1 MLVNTNLRRFNMNG
15 NDIAIN
21 INLEKKM
28 NFLFNYKYILF
39 LSYFFIFACSSVDSE
54 DKLAENNKKNVLKK
68 EVQENSKGIVLIDD
82 NGKLGD
88 LFKSGNNEIGSVNK
102 FLWQASLEVLSFL
115 PISSADPFSGIIVF
129 GKSKAPGSSQSYDAT
144 VYISDPALDARSLSV
159 TVRSSNGTISSAAK
173 REIESAILSRA
184 RQLRLKELDL

>member
-1 MLVNTNLRRFNMNG
+1 MNYLFKFKSLLLFC
-15 NDIAIN
+15 AI
-21 INLEKKM
+21 LQ
-28 NFLFNYKYILF
+28 
-39 LSYFFIFACSSVDSE
+39 ACSTAEKTDI
-54 DKLAENNKKNVLKK
+54 DKADAEKVTSTSTDQVKK
-68 EVQENSKGIVLIDD
+68 KGIVLIDD

-88 LFKSGNNEIGSVNK
+88 IFKSGGDEIGSVNK
-102 FLWQASLEVLSFL
+102 YLWQASIEVMSFL

-129 GKSKAPGSSQSYDAT
+129 GRGKAPGSSQFYDAT

-159 TVRSSNGTISSAAK
+159 TVRSSDGTISSAAK

>member
-1 MLVNTNLRRFNMNG
+1 MNYL
-15 NDIAIN
+15 IKCKPLLLICVV
-21 INLEKKM
+21 LQ
-28 NFLFNYKYILF
+28 
-39 LSYFFIFACSSVDSE
+39 ACSTT
-54 DKLAENNKKNVLKK
+54 DKTGTDNADEEKVTSITADQTKK
-68 EVQENSKGIVLIDD
+68 KGIVLLDD

-88 LFKSGNNEIGSVNK
+88 LFKSGSYEIGSVNK
-102 FLWQASLEVLSFL
+102 YLWQASLEVLSFL

-129 GKSKAPGSSQSYDAT
+129 GKGKAPGSSQFYDAT

-159 TVRSSNGTISSAAK
+159 TVRSSNGTVSSEAK

>member
-1 MLVNTNLRRFNMNG
+1 MNYLFKFKSLLLLCVILQACG
-15 NDIAIN
+15 TVDKAATDKADE
-21 INLEKKM
+21 EKVT
-28 NFLFNYKYILF
+28 
-39 LSYFFIFACSSVDSE
+39 SATPDQT
-54 DKLAENNKKNVLKK
+54 KK
-68 EVQENSKGIVLIDD
+68 KGIVLIDD

-88 LFKSGNNEIGSVNK
+88 LFKSGGDEIGSVNK
-102 FLWQASLEVLSFL
+102 YFWQASIEILSFL
-115 PISSADPFSGIIVF
+115 PINSADPFSGIIVF
-129 GKSKAPGSSQSYDAT
+129 GKGKAPGSSQSYDAT